1 MDKQNLFNRF
11 KKTRKSSIRYGE
23 IDQLTRPADIQ
34 KSVTFRLQIFG
45 IVIVVLMATVLLR
58 LYQVQVLDQPYYQD
72 RLEIYTRRYQTVTT
86 PRGEIKDRY
95 GEILVANSE
104 QLVITYLPPLRVTD
118 REKWDLA
125 YLFADNFEVSTEN
138 LRIRDLKDLFIML
151 HNDEATQLIKDSE
164 WDNYRAGQLSDNDIY
179 QLKIDRITEE
189 MLNRFDDRTR
199 RAFVIKQAM
208 DMPTGGREK
217 IIKLNASKTEVAYL
231 VEHINLFRGFNVAIN
246 WSRDYPQGSTLRT
259 IMGNVSTSQQG
270 LPAERL
276 ISYLALDYSRNENV
290 GTSGLELKYEDILK
304 GARSVFSLNYDTEG
318 VGLLNTVVEG
328 AKGYDVI
335 TTFDLGWQLHAE
347 EVAKRILDSHISNKN
362 RKYMDKM
369 YFVVTEPQTGDVLV
383 ALGVRKTSS
392 GYVVDSTMTYTDA
405 MVVGSSVKGATI
417 YMGLNENV
425 IRAGEIIRDEPI
437 KIRDTE
443 LKKSYRN
450 LGPINDLSALSLSS
464 NVYMFHIAMRLGG
477 AAYEYDGP
485 LRINLDAFNVMRNYY
500 SQFGLGTN
508 TLIDLP
514 NEQTGYKG
522 AANLGGH
529 LLDFAIGQYDTY
541 TTVQLAQYAATVA
554 NNGVRLKLRT
564 VKEAYQSSTDFM
576 VYQNTPEILSVL
588 NNESAIRRVQQGFRL
603 CVTDGL
609 CRSQLGSLK
618 VAVAAKTGTAESVT
632 ADGYSSPNSSLVGY
646 APYENPEVAFSCA
659 VPNAWNDVQQTNIC
673 LQITAEILKYRYE

>member
-1 MDKQNLFNRF
+1 MNKKSLVNRF
-11 KKTRKSSIRYGE
+11 KKNQTSSIRYGE
-23 IDQLTRPADIQ
+23 IDQMTRPADIQ

-45 IVIVVLMATVLLR
+45 VVIIVLMSTVLLR
-58 LYQVQVLDQPYYQD
+58 LYQVQVVDQQFYQN
-72 RLEIYTRRYQTVTT
+72 RLEIYTRRYQSVTT

-104 QLVITYLPPLRVTD
+104 QLVITYLPPLRVTENE
-118 REKWDLA
+118 RWDLA
-125 YLFADNFEVSTEN
+125 YLFADNFEISMDN
-138 LRIRDLKDLFIML
+138 LRLRDLKDLFIML
-151 HNDEATQLIKDSE
+151 HNDEATQLIQDSE
-164 WDNYRAGQLSDNDIY
+164 WDSYRAGQLSDNDIY
-179 QLKIDRITEE
+179 LLKIDRITED
-189 MLNRFDDRTR
+189 MLVRFDDQTR
-199 RAFVIKQAM
+199 RAFVVKQAM

-217 IIKLNASKTEVAYL
+217 VIKLNASKAEVAYL
-231 VEHINLFRGFNVAIN
+231 IEHINLYRGFNVAIN

-290 GTSGLELKYEDILK
+290 GTSGLELKYEDVLK
-304 GARSVFSLNYDTEG
+304 GARSVYSLNYDTEG
-318 VGLLNTVVEG
+318 IGLLNTVIEG
-328 AKGYDVI
+328 SKGYDVI

-347 EVAKRILDSHISNKN
+347 EVAKRILESNINNKN

-369 YFVVTEPQTGDVLV
+369 YFVITEPQTGDVLV
-383 ALGVRKTSS
+383 ALGVRRTSE

-405 MVVGSSVKGATI
+405 MVVGSSIKGATV
-417 YMGLNENV
+417 YMGLAENA
-425 IRAGEIIRDEPI
+425 IREGEVIRDEPI

-443 LKKSYRN
+443 VKKSHRN
-450 LGPINDLSALSLSS
+450 LGLLNDLGALSMSS

-477 AAYEYDGP
+477 ADYVYDGP
-485 LRINLDAFNVMRNYY
+485 LRINLNAFNVMRNYY

-554 NNGVRLKLRT
+554 NNGIRLKLRT
-564 VKEAYQSSTDFM
+564 VKEAYQSSSEFM

-588 NNESAIRRVQQGFRL
+588 SNGSAIRRVQQGFRL

-609 CRSQLGSLK
+609 CRSQLNVLK
-618 VAVAAKTGTAESVT
+618 VPVAAKTGTAESVT
-632 ADGYSSPNSSLVGY
+632 LDGYSSPNSSLVGY
-646 APYENPEVAFSCA
+646 APYEKPEVAFACA

>member
-1 MDKQNLFNRF
+1 MEKNSWQSRF
-11 KKTRKSSIRYGE
+11 KKKHKSPIRYGE

-45 IVIVVLMATVLLR
+45 VVIIVLMATILFR
-58 LYQVQVLDQPYYQD
+58 LYQVQVVEQQYYQD

-125 YLFADNFEVSTEN
+125 YLFAENFEVSTDN

-151 HNDEATQLIKDSE
+151 HNDEANQLINDSE
-164 WDNYRAGQLSDNDIY
+164 WVNYRSGQLSDNDIY
-179 QLKIDRITEE
+179 LIKLDRITEG
-189 MLNRFDDRTR
+189 MLSRFDDRTR

-208 DMPTGGREK
+208 DLPSGGREK
-217 IIKLNASKTEVAYL
+217 IIKLNASKEEVAYL
-231 VEHINLFRGFNVAIN
+231 VEHISLYRGFNVAIN

-259 IMGNVSTSQQG
+259 ILGNVSTSQQG
-270 LPAERL
+270 LPAEKL

-290 GTSGLELKYEDILK
+290 GTSGIELKYEDVLK
-304 GARSVFSLNYDTEG
+304 GARSVFSLSYDTEG
-318 VGLLNTVVEG
+318 IGMLNTVIEG
-328 AKGYDVI
+328 SKGYDVI

-347 EVAKRILDSHISNKN
+347 EVIKRIMDAHINNSY
-362 RKYMDKM
+362 RKYMDKV
-369 YFVVTEPQTGDVLV
+369 YFVMTEPQTGDVILAV
-383 ALGVRKTSS
+383 GVRRTVN
-392 GYVVDSTMTYTDA
+392 GYIVDSTMTYTDA
-405 MVVGSSVKGATI
+405 MAIGSSVKGATI
-417 YMGLNENV
+417 YMGLTENV
-425 IRAGEIIRDEPI
+425 IKPGEVIRDEPI
-437 KIRDTE
+437 KIKDTE
-443 LKKSYRN
+443 LKKSHRN
-450 LGPINDLSALSLSS
+450 LGLINDLVALSMSS

-477 AAYEYDGP
+477 AKYEYDGP
-485 LRINLDAFNVMRNYY
+485 LRIDLSTFNVMRNYY

-508 TLIDLP
+508 TMIDLP

-541 TTVQLAQYAATVA
+541 TPLQMAQYVATIA

-564 VKEAYQSSTDFM
+564 VKEAYQSSTGFM

-609 CRSQLGSLK
+609 CRSYLSTMRVGI
-618 VAVAAKTGTAESVT
+618 AAKTGTAE
-632 ADGYSSPNSSLVGY
+632 ALAWDGTPSPNSTLVGY
-646 APYENPEVAFSCA
+646 APYVNPEVAFSCA
-659 VPNAWNDVQQTNIC
+659 VPNSWNDRSQTNIC
-673 LQITAEILKYRYE
+673 QQITAEILKYRYE

>member
-1 MDKQNLFNRF
+1 MDIKNWIKRL
-11 KKTRKSSIRYGE
+11 KKKNKSSFRYGE
-23 IDQLTRPADIQ
+23 IDQLTKPADIQ

-45 IVIVVLMATVLLR
+45 VVIIVLMSAVLFR
-58 LYQVQVLDQPYYQD
+58 LYQVQVIDQQYYQN

-86 PRGEIKDRY
+86 PRGEIKDRH

-138 LRIRDLKDLFIML
+138 LRARDLKDLFIML
-151 HNDEATQLIKDSE
+151 HSDEATSLIKASE
-164 WDNYRAGQLSDNDIY
+164 WDEYRSGQLSDNDIY
-179 QLKIDRITEE
+179 QLKISRITEV
-189 MLNRFDDRTR
+189 MLSRFDDRTR

-208 DMPTGGREK
+208 DLPTGGREK
-217 IIKLNASKTEVAYL
+217 IIKLNASKSEVAYL
-231 VEHINLFRGFNVAIN
+231 VEHINLYRGFNVAIN
-246 WSRDYPQGSTLRT
+246 WSREYPQGSTLRT

-290 GTSGLELKYEDILK
+290 GTSGIELKYEDVLK
-304 GARSVFSLNYDTEG
+304 GARSVFSLSYDTEG
-318 VGLLNTVVEG
+318 VGLLETVIEG
-328 AKGYDVI
+328 SKGYDIV
-335 TTFDLGWQLHAE
+335 TTFDLGWQLYAE
-347 EVAKRILDSHISNKN
+347 EVAKRILDSHINNKN

-369 YFVVTEPQTGDVLV
+369 YFVITEPNTGDVLV
-383 ALGVRKTSS
+383 ALGVRRTSS

-417 YMGLNENV
+417 YMGLSENV
-425 IRAGEIIRDEPI
+425 IRAGEIIKDEPI

-450 LGPINDLSALSLSS
+450 LGLINDLSALSLSS
-464 NVYMFHIAMRLGG
+464 NVYMFQIAMRLGG
-477 AAYEYDGP
+477 ANYVYDGP
-485 LRINLDAFNVMRNYY
+485 LRIDLNAFNVMRNYF

-541 TTVQLAQYAATVA
+541 TTVQLAQYAATIA
-554 NNGVRLKLRT
+554 NDGVRLKLRT

-609 CRSQLGSLK
+609 CRSQLSSLK

-632 ADGYSSPNSSLVGY
+632 AEGYSSPNATLVGY
-646 APYENPEVAFSCA
+646 APYDNPEVAFACA

>member
-1 MDKQNLFNRF
+1 MSKNPLINRF
-11 KKTRKSSIRYGE
+11 KKNRKSSIRYGD
-23 IDQLTRPADIQ
+23 IDQLTRPSDIQ

-45 IVIVVLMATVLLR
+45 VVIIVLMATILVR
-58 LYQVQVLDQPYYQD
+58 LYQVQVVDQQYYKD
-72 RLEIYTRRYQTVTT
+72 RLELFTRRYQTVTT

-125 YLFADNFEVSTEN
+125 FLFADNFEVSTEN
-138 LRIRDLKDLFIML
+138 LRTRDLKDLFIML
-151 HNDEATQLIKDSE
+151 HNDEANQLIKESE

-179 QLKIDRITEE
+179 LLKIDRITED
-189 MLNRFDDRTR
+189 MLTRFDDRTR
-199 RAFVIKQAM
+199 RAFVLKQAM

-217 IIKLNASKTEVAYL
+217 IIKLNASKEEVAFL
-231 VEHINLFRGFNVAIN
+231 VEHINLFRGFNVSIN
-246 WSRDYPQGSTLRT
+246 WNRDYPQGATLRT
-259 IMGNVSTSQQG
+259 ILGNVSSSQQG

-290 GTSGLELKYEDILK
+290 GTSGIELKYEDVLK
-304 GARSVFSLNYDTEG
+304 GARSVYSLSYDTEG
-318 VGLLNTVVEG
+318 IGMLNTVVEG
-328 AKGYDVI
+328 SKGYDIV

-347 EVAKRILDSHISNKN
+347 EVIKRIMDANINNSY
-362 RKYMDKM
+362 RKYMDKV
-369 YFVVTEPQTGDVLV
+369 YFVMTEPQTGDVIIAV
-383 ALGVRKTSS
+383 GIRRTSN
-392 GYVVDSTMTYTDA
+392 GYIVDSTMTYTDA
-405 MVVGSSVKGATI
+405 MVIGSSVKGATI
-417 YMGLNENV
+417 YMGLSENV
-425 IRAGEIIRDEPI
+425 IKAGEIIRDEPI

-443 LKKSYRN
+443 LKKSHRN
-450 LGPINDLSALSLSS
+450 LGLINDLVALSMSS

-477 AAYEYDGP
+477 AKYEYDGP
-485 LRINLDAFNVMRNYY
+485 LRIDLDAFDTMRNYY

-541 TTVQLAQYAATVA
+541 TPLQMAQYVATIA

-564 VKEAYQSSTDFM
+564 VKEAYQSSTGFM

-588 NNESAIRRVQQGFRL
+588 TNASAIRRVQQGFRL

-609 CRSQLGSLK
+609 CRSYLSTMK
-618 VAVAAKTGTAESVT
+618 VGIAAKTGTAESV
-632 ADGYSSPNSSLVGY
+632 AWDGTQSPNSTLVGY
-646 APYENPEVAFSCA
+646 APYNNPEVAFSCA
-659 VPNAWNDVQQTNIC
+659 VPNSWNDRQQTNIC
-673 LQITAEILKYRYE
+673 QQITAEILKYRYE

>member
-1 MDKQNLFNRF
+1 MDKKSLISRF
-11 KKTRKSSIRYGE
+11 KKSQKSSIRYGE

-45 IVIVVLMATVLLR
+45 VVIIVLMATILFR
-58 LYQVQVLDQPYYQD
+58 LYQVQVVDQQFYQN
-72 RLEIYTRRYQTVTT
+72 RLEIYTRRFQTVTT
-86 PRGEIKDRY
+86 PRGEIRDRY
-95 GEILVANSE
+95 GEILVSNSE

-125 YLFADNFEVSTEN
+125 FLFADSFAVSTDN
-138 LRIRDLKDLFIML
+138 LRVRDLKDLFIML
-151 HNDEATQLIKDSE
+151 HNDEATRLINDSE
-164 WDNYRAGQLSDNDIY
+164 WDYYRAGQLSDNDIY
-179 QLKIDRITEE
+179 LLKLDRISES
-189 MLNRFDDRTR
+189 MLSRFDDRTR

-208 DMPTGGREK
+208 DLPTGGREK
-217 IIKLNASKTEVAYL
+217 VIKMNATKTEVAYL

-246 WSRDYPQGSTLRT
+246 WSREYPQGSTLRT

-290 GTSGLELKYEDILK
+290 GTSGIELKYEEVLK
-304 GARSVFSLNYDTEG
+304 GARSVYSLSYDTEG
-318 VGLLNTVVEG
+318 IGLLSTVIEG
-328 AKGYDVI
+328 SKGYDVV
-335 TTFDLGWQLHAE
+335 TTFDLGWQMYAE
-347 EVAKRILDSHISNKN
+347 EVAKRILDSHANNPN

-369 YFVVTEPQTGDVLV
+369 YFVITQPQTGDVLV
-383 ALGVRKTSS
+383 ALGVRKTAS
-392 GYVVDSTMTYTDA
+392 GYIVDSTMTYTDA
-405 MVVGSSVKGATI
+405 MVVGSSIKGATI
-417 YMGLNENV
+417 YMGLAENA
-425 IRAGEIIRDEPI
+425 IRAGEVIRDEPI

-443 LKKSYRN
+443 LKKSHRN
-450 LGPINDLSALSLSS
+450 LGLVNDLTALSMSS

-477 AAYEYDGP
+477 ATYEYDGP
-485 LRINLDAFNVMRNYY
+485 LRINLNAFNIMRNYY

-541 TTVQLAQYAATVA
+541 TPLQLAQYAATVA
-554 NNGVRLKLRT
+554 NNGIRLKLRT

-588 NNESAIRRVQQGFRL
+588 SNESAIRRVQQGFRL

-609 CRSQLGSLK
+609 CRSQLNSMR

-646 APYENPEVAFSCA
+646 APYNNPEVAFACA
-659 VPNAWNDVQQTNIC
+659 VPNAWNDRQQTNIC